1 MLTDQEHVVPERED
15 QEQSE
20 RRRQYEADL
29 EPLVAEA
36 APQVRE
42 GERAWL
48 GRVSDLAPSR
58 TDWLQGIP
66 DQDQPWAAALEAVV
80 HRHGLSY
87 ELITD
92 DSGGALWL
100 VPPH

>member
-1 MLTDQEHVVPERED
+1 MSSDQERVS
-15 QEQSE
+15 EQSE

-29 EPLVAEA
+29 EPLVAAA

-48 GRVSDLAPSR
+48 GWVRELAPSR
-58 TDWLQGIP
+58 TDWADGIP
-66 DQDQPWAAALEAVV
+66 EQDQLWEAALEAVV
-80 HRHGLSY
+80 HRHQLSY
-87 ELITD
+87 ELVTD
-92 DSGGALWL
+92 DGSAGLWL

>member
-1 MLTDQEHVVPERED
+1 MTSDQERAVEKRMDPEE
-15 QEQSE
+15 SE
-20 RRRQYEADL
+20 RRQYEAEL
-29 EPLVAEA
+29 EPLVAAA

-48 GRVSDLAPSR
+48 GRVRELAPSR
-58 TDWLQGIP
+58 RDWDHGIP
-66 DQDQPWAAALEAVV
+66 DQDQTWEAALEAVV

-92 DSGGALWL
+92 ESGGALWL